1 MKKVFLL
8 IFIMLLS
15 CRTQIV
21 EIPSPTLCKT
31 AYAIK
36 DSFEEARIDLADRYT
51 LELMKLVIPPKER
64 IVIEPILKDGKR
76 VAIIPEKY
84 KDTSVV
90 VIGSKEWDELKK
102 IKSIAEQ
109 LAGENNTLITL
120 VNTLESE
127 LRDQKRITNELVSD
141 NNKLTLENKDLE
153 SALWRKNVYLITI
166 FLAIGGYVYARATKL
181 LPF

>member
-21 EIPSPTLCKT
+21 EIPSPALCKT

-51 LELMKLVIPPKER
+51 LELIKLVIPPKER
-64 IVIEPILKDGKR
+64 ILIEPILRDGKR
-76 VAIIPEKY
+76 IAIIPEKY

-90 VIGSKEWDELKK
+90 VVGSKEWDELKK
-102 IKSIAEQ
+102 IKSIADQ
-109 LAGENNTLITL
+109 L
-120 VNTLESE
+120 VNENSSLTKLVNDLETE
-127 LRDQKRITNELVSD
+127 LRDQKEITNKLVAD
-141 NNKLTLENKDLE
+141 NNDLTLKNSELT
-153 SALWRKNVYLITI
+153 STLLRKNIYII
-166 FLAIGGYVYARATKL
+166 AMMIAIGGYIYAKATKII
-181 LPF
+181 PF